1 MADVYSAPGG
11 RVLGDRRDPFE
22 NLKIDKSLPTLIFD
36 PSQHQQKVAVSQ
48 AWICRDAAG
57 REV

>member
-1 MADVYSAPGG
+1 MFTVP
-11 RVLGDRRDPFE
+11 LGEGSWEIEEDPFE